1 MTTYRGGKTGAVKP
15 AGGLPDEP
23 LSDPLVVLRH
33 LDRLFWRHFHIA
45 KRQLVNF
52 CRAGC
57 PTVRVGRPPRIVINE
72 QLFGREQQVLSADQ
86 NDITGDRFSVAGS
99 NCR

>member
-1 MTTYRGGKTGAVKP
+1 MTTCRGGKTGANKP

-33 LDRLFWRHFHIA
+33 LDRLFWRHFHIP

-57 PTVRVGRPPRIVINE
+57 PTDE
-72 QLFGREQQVLSADQ
+72 L
-86 NDITGDRFSVAGS
+86 VARLASSLTNNFLAES
-99 NCR
+99 NKS